1 MGGIMDTFFQR
12 LKNSGVPKLDLQQA
26 LLILFYLGTSALFIG
41 CTQPGDIHLVF
52 NQAGQSA
59 QSSTSLDS
67 PSHEINKNYFEFKIA
82 DKKAAYSKLKL
93 FFIVD
98 NSKSMAPMQ
107 ENLAKSFDKLFL
119 NENLDLLRKLNSQIY
134 VINTAQFSSNYLSR
148 KVTSELINSQTI
160 KQTPYFDL
168 MNFRYPNSEFF
179 GSIGGDLAGFEGTY
193 IGLNGGV
200 EARIRPSFVKKI
212 DPQNLET
219 FDYLEFN
226 QSTSI
231 TQLRADFLEKIK
243 LLNPNN
249 NNSTPAVTLTS
260 KESGLC
266 AISRIL
272 RDPEGLVATGDL
284 VSFVLV
290 SNENDSDF
298 EGAGCVRTIQ
308 YDGSNVLKKEY
319 VTQDNQ
325 TQTVLNQQDYILKRS
340 AEVLGSSGFLFTGF
354 VAKDEYEAS
363 RVEYST
369 IGIHYM
375 DFANAI
381 GGKIHSIFANDYTPA
396 LKDLSVDITTKIL
409 MSYEVSPMLD
419 ITKQG
424 MSIHQV
430 WIKKKSDSQWGMP
443 VDSSQWTSSG
453 AILNLNK
460 TLAVS
465 LDDQIRVEFY

>member
-1 MGGIMDTFFQR
+1 MDTFFQR

-59 QSSTSLDS
+59 LSSTSLDDS
-67 PSHEINKNYFEFKIA
+67 QNQMNKNYFEFKMA

-98 NSKSMAPMQ
+98 NSVSMAPMQ

-119 NENLDLLRKLNSQIY
+119 NENASQLRKLNTQIY
-134 VINTAQFSSNYLSR
+134 VINTAQNSSNYLSR
-148 KVTSELINSQTI
+148 KVTSELINTETI
-160 KQTPYFDL
+160 KQTSYMDL
-168 MNFRYPNSEFF
+168 VNFRYPKSEFF

-212 DPQNLET
+212 DPQTLEA

-226 QSTSI
+226 QTTSV

-243 LLNPNN
+243 LLNPSNN
-249 NNSTPAVTLTS
+249 ESNPAVILTS
-260 KESGLC
+260 RESGLC

-272 RDPEGLVATGDL
+272 RDPEGLVAAGDL

-308 YDGSNVLKKEY
+308 YNGSTVLKKEY
-319 VTQDNQ
+319 VTQDVQ

-354 VAKDEYEAS
+354 VTINTYEAS
-363 RVEYST
+363 QVQYST
-369 IGIHYM
+369 IGTHYM
-375 DFANAI
+375 DFANTI
-381 GGKIHSIFANDYTPA
+381 GGKIHSIFESDYTPA
-396 LKDLSVDITTKIL
+396 LKDLSVDITSKIL
-409 MSYEVSPMLD
+409 LSYEISPLLD
-419 ITKQG
+419 KANEG
-424 MSIHQV
+424 MNIHQV
-430 WIKKKSDSQWGMP
+430 WIKKKSDSQWGAP
-443 VDSSQWTSSG
+443 LDPSQWTSSG
-453 AILNLNK
+453 AILNLSK
-460 TLAVS
+460 SLTVS
-465 LDDQIRVEFY
+465 LEDQIRVEFY